1 MTTPRDPDRLIRAF
15 LLEGAE
21 QLQDQVYDEVRAEI
35 DQKRQRAVIGLWRVP
50 TVSKL
55 VPIGLGAAAVIAVLF
70 LGSRFI
76 GSPSANVGGPASQPP
91 ASAASSEAP
100 ASAALASE
108 APSAAPPLTQSF
120 TSVVHGISVSYP
132 EGWTVQA

>member
-35 DQKRQRAVIGLWRVP
+35 DQKRQRAVFGPWRVP

-70 LGSRFI
+70 LGSQFI
-76 GSPSANVGGPASQPP
+76 GSPSSSVGGPAVVASPSPQP
-91 ASAASSEAP
+91 SEAAP
-100 ASAALASE
+100 TSAGDGSL
-108 APSAAPPLTQSF
+108 
-120 TSVVHGISVSYP
+120 P
-132 EGWTVQA
+132 EGRFLVADSGASTKD